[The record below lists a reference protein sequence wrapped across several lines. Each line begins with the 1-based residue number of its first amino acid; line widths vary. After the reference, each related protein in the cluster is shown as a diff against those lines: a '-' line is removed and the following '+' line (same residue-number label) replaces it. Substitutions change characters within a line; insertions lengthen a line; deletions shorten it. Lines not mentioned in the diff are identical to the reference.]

1 VEEVAKVKSKLLA
14 PVDCSPVKTTDAVF
28 AFKQVLQKAGAS
40 QKRDAVDL
48 RIVDEVKTGKEQ
60 FGKSFEGGFNGI
72 IDSQNDVGGW
82 PELKTKKYPKDSD
95 NDGLPDKWEKKNK
108 LNPNDSS
115 DNVKISIDKN
125 YTNIE
130 VYMNELANP

>member
-1 VEEVAKVKSKLLA
+1 
-14 PVDCSPVKTTDAVF
+14 VKTTDATV
-28 AFKQVLQKAGAS
+28 AFKQVLQNAGAS

-60 FGKSFEGGFNGI
+60 FGKSYEGGSNGI

-82 PELKTKKYPKDSD
+82 PKLKSKKYPQDSD
-95 NDGLPDKWEKKNK
+95 NDGMPDKWEKKNR
-108 LNPNDSS
+108 LNPNDPA
-115 DNVKISIDKN
+115 DFNKNSIHKN

-130 VYMNELANP
+130 VYINELTKL